1 MTILLL
7 SFLTTVAIFAVG
19 GAVAIMLGMTDM
31 NPDCDE
37 K

>member
-19 GAVAIMLGMTDM
+19 VAVAMILGL
-31 NPDCDE
+31 CDE
-37 K
+37 